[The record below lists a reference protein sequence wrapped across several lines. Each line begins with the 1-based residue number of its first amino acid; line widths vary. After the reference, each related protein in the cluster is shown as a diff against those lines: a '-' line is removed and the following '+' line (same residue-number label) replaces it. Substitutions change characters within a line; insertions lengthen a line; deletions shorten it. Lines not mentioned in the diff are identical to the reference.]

1 MTSSL
6 ALLSARA
13 TTYTKAAPVSL
24 RARLRLTVLF
34 GFALFFMSLAPAYG
48 QQFATLRLTVDD
60 PQGIA
65 VAQAKVTIRN
75 SDTGVVRNE
84 ASDQRGVVS
93 IPGLSAGQYTVTVDA
108 DSFASYQAPL
118 VLTLGQVADLQVLLR
133 IRTNTEQVEVR
144 DTAQGV
150 DKERIEGSQVIEPK
164 QISDLPIS
172 DRDFIDFVL
181 LTPTATVGRN
191 SSTGAQ
197 SAFQETVLEVSFAGL
212 RETHSVFYGLDGVD
226 DTTLVSGVQRVSP
239 SLDWVQEFRVVSG
252 PDAAGSGLSLGAAV
266 NTITKSGTNDLHGS
280 VYEYIRNNAANANN
294 LLSAP
299 GFDTLRFNQFGATV
313 GGPLRKDK
321 AFYFLGYEGQRR
333 AQSPI
338 YSRFILKCID
348 TAGCLGPGTPS
359 INQIKTSLGL
369 SPENLGSILQ
379 IGDYNNAFGKFTDV
393 LNQRSTLSVGY
404 LFADVHNGNTPAA
417 SPGQGLPSSYRD
429 NRVHDQ
435 TAYANFF
442 HVISNHWTSESSVNF
457 GRRIFYMNPVGAG
470 FEPTINVAD
479 TLYSG
484 GFLGGVDYYSEHHF
498 QAKEALAYTRGEHT
512 LKFGAELEPGWFS
525 AQTPYFTPGVGI
537 FSPQSFFGTGPFAA
551 FGPGTAVQFL
561 FQQTKADFGQQVPQ
575 RNVPFTNGF
584 YDGPDGPA
592 HQAADQVAFWHKLVG
607 LYVQD
612 QWKVKQNLVLSAGLR
627 YDVDFLPSAS
637 DLKIVGQMNPTNY
650 GNVQPRVGLAYGFR
664 NGKGA
669 VRSSFGLYTGSLEYS
684 SLVNGWHGASPF
696 TTMNQP
702 LLPTFANPTRDL
714 VGFGPAGMVG
724 TAGPVLAGAAFSNF
738 THNGIYPAPG
748 ILKQFPLGFTV
759 RKFPSSYTEQANLEV
774 ENELGG
780 KWYLTLGYHYVH
792 AIHLNSSNTING
804 TPAGFLSDGRQKFTP
819 ADPAFG
825 FVLYDT
831 PSGWSIYHG
840 GSVTLRK
847 EFSQHFSVLT
857 NYVYG
862 KSIDLAT
869 ENQLQDEPQDYLQP
883 QLDRSVSDND
893 VRHRLVVTALAETPE
908 TWSAPLRG
916 IQLSMLNTLQSAQA
930 YSILAGS
937 DINGDGFPFNDRV
950 GNIGRNTYQGA
961 PYYDTDLRL
970 QRLFSLSERYKLNAS
985 AEALNVL
992 NRVNV
997 QDVDQVYGAGE
1008 FGGAIPKHYGDGV
1021 TSPANPTFGSPT
1033 FAGAARQIQIS
1044 IKLKF

>member
-1 MTSSL
+1 
-6 ALLSARA
+6 
-13 TTYTKAAPVSL
+13 
-24 RARLRLTVLF
+24 
-34 GFALFFMSLAPAYG
+34 
-48 QQFATLRLTVDD
+48 
-60 PQGIA
+60 
-65 VAQAKVTIRN
+65 
-75 SDTGVVRNE
+75 
-84 ASDQRGVVS
+84 
-93 IPGLSAGQYTVTVDA
+93 
-108 DSFASYQAPL
+108 
-118 VLTLGQVADLQVLLR
+118 
-133 IRTNTEQVEVR
+133 
-144 DTAQGV
+144 
-150 DKERIEGSQVIEPK
+150 
-164 QISDLPIS
+164 
-172 DRDFIDFVL
+172 
-181 LTPTATVGRN
+181 
-191 SSTGAQ
+191 
-197 SAFQETVLEVSFAGL
+197 
-212 RETHSVFYGLDGVD
+212 
-226 DTTLVSGVQRVSP
+226 
-239 SLDWVQEFRVVSG
+239 
-252 PDAAGSGLSLGAAV
+252 
-266 NTITKSGTNDLHGS
+266 
-280 VYEYIRNNAANANN
+280 
-294 LLSAP
+294 
-299 GFDTLRFNQFGATV
+299 
-313 GGPLRKDK
+313 
-321 AFYFLGYEGQRR
+321 
-333 AQSPI
+333 
-338 YSRFILKCID
+338 
-348 TAGCLGPGTPS
+348 
-359 INQIKTSLGL
+359 
-369 SPENLGSILQ
+369 
-379 IGDYNNAFGKFTDV
+379 
-393 LNQRSTLSVGY
+393 
-404 LFADVHNGNTPAA
+404 
-417 SPGQGLPSSYRD
+417 
-429 NRVHDQ
+429 
-435 TAYANFF
+435 
-442 HVISNHWTSESSVNF
+442 
-457 GRRIFYMNPVGAG
+457 
-470 FEPTINVAD
+470 
-479 TLYSG
+479 
-484 GFLGGVDYYSEHHF
+484 
-498 QAKEALAYTRGEHT
+498 
-512 LKFGAELEPGWFS
+512 
-525 AQTPYFTPGVGI
+525 
-537 FSPQSFFGTGPFAA
+537 
-551 FGPGTAVQFL
+551 
-561 FQQTKADFGQQVPQ
+561 
-575 RNVPFTNGF
+575 
-584 YDGPDGPA
+584 
-592 HQAADQVAFWHKLVG
+592 
-607 LYVQD
+607 
-612 QWKVKQNLVLSAGLR
+612 
-627 YDVDFLPSAS
+627 
-637 DLKIVGQMNPTNY
+637 
-650 GNVQPRVGLAYGFR
+650 
-664 NGKGA
+664 
-669 VRSSFGLYTGSLEYS
+669 
-684 SLVNGWHGASPF
+684 
-696 TTMNQP
+696 
-702 LLPTFANPTRDL
+702 
-714 VGFGPAGMVG
+714 MVG